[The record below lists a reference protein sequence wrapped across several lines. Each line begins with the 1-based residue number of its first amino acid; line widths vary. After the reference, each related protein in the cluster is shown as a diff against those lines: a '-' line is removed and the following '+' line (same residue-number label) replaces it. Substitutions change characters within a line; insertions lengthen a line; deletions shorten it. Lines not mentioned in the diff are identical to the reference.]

1 MTTAQKGSFFM
12 ARNQLIPMVVER
24 EGRAERAYDIY
35 SRLLKDRI
43 IFLGDEVSSELS
55 NVVIAQLLFLANED
69 RKADI
74 HLYINSPGGSV
85 YSGMGIY
92 DTMQFIPCQVATY
105 VTGAAASMAAVLF
118 AAGAKGKRY
127 VLPHSRVMIHQPLG
141 GARGPASDIKIELD
155 EMMRTQQQLYRVLAK
170 HAGKSIEQIEKDCD
184 RNHWMDAEET
194 VAYGL
199 ADKVLEAMPERI
211 ESALRTSE

>member
-1 MTTAQKGSFFM
+1 M

-43 IFLGDEVSSELS
+43 IFLGDEVSAELS
-55 NVVIAQLLFLANED
+55 NVVVAQLLFLANED
-69 RKADI
+69 RKADV

-92 DTMQFIPCQVATY
+92 DTMQFIPCDVATY

-118 AAGAKGKRY
+118 AAGAAGKRY

-155 EMMRTQQQLYRVLAK
+155 EMMRTQQQLYRVLAR
-170 HAGKSIEQIEKDCD
+170 HTGKSLEQIEKDCD
-184 RNHWMDAEET
+184 RNKWMDAEET

-199 ADKVLEAMPERI
+199 GDKVLEAMPERPD
-211 ESALRTSE
+211 RPTGPF